1 LKFAKT
7 RFLILDR
14 LLVLCYSLLRMNFQ
28 NLSQEDLSRIA
39 QRLRDHGYR
48 VTPQRMAIVE
58 ALYTSSHP
66 TAEEIHRQ
74 IRERFPMVSLAT
86 VYKTLRMLVDLGIAR
101 DVRVGERNRF
111 DGNIQPHAHL
121 ICVRCGQIA
130 DLPIDPKDAVP
141 ADRIEAQGFQVLWY
155 DLEIY
160 GVCRQCQVGKGPSAI
175 S

>member
-1 LKFAKT
+1 
-7 RFLILDR
+7 
-14 LLVLCYSLLRMNFQ
+14 MNFQ
-28 NLSQEDLSRIA
+28 NFSREDLSRIA

-58 ALYTSSHP
+58 ALHTSSHP
-66 TAEEIHRQ
+66 TAEEIHKQ

-86 VYKTLRMLVDLGIAR
+86 VYKTLRVLVELGVAR

-121 ICVRCGQIA
+121 VCIRCGQIA
-130 DLPIDPKDAVP
+130 DLPVDPEGAVP

-160 GVCRQCQVGKGPSAI
+160 GVCRQCQVGKDSSAI